1 MKIIY
6 CINCI
11 LGTGGMERVLVDRA
25 NYLVEKFNYEVYIVT
40 SDEKNDKEP
49 FFKLNSKIKIISL
62 EINSFEGLHNNFF
75 IRKYQ
80 LKKKENLFLSK
91 LTKVVNEI
99 KPDVLV
105 SMGDHSR
112 GIVWQINYPCKKYV
126 ENHFSKRYIIEGR
139 EISEKETLKKKIK
152 NFYREYNAKKLIERY
167 DNFLVLTEEDKK
179 NWDGKEEKCDKI
191 KVINNPLTF
200 FPNKVSL
207 LDQKKVIS
215 LGRLHE
221 GKGYDILIDV
231 WEKVNKLYPDWTLEI
246 YGEGAERKKLQEKID
261 KKGLTRN
268 FKLMGKTDNVYD
280 KLNNSSIYIMS
291 SRYEGFG
298 IVLIEAM
305 SCGLPVISFDCP
317 CGPKDII
324 KNGKNGFLC
333 KFNDIETMAEKI
345 IYLIKNEEER
355 KRMGNISREMSSN
368 YFEDKIMNQWKELYE
383 S

>member
-49 FFKLNSKIKIISL
+49 FFKLNSKIKIIPL

-75 IRKYQ
+75 LKKYQ
-80 LKKKENLFLSK
+80 LKKKTDLFLSK

-112 GIVWQINYPCKKYV
+112 GIVWQINYSCKKYV

-139 EISEKETLKKKIK
+139 EITEKETLKKKIK

-215 LGRLHE
+215 
-221 GKGYDILIDV
+221 
-231 WEKVNKLYPDWTLEI
+231 
-246 YGEGAERKKLQEKID
+246 
-261 KKGLTRN
+261 
-268 FKLMGKTDNVYD
+268 
-280 KLNNSSIYIMS
+280 
-291 SRYEGFG
+291 
-298 IVLIEAM
+298 
-305 SCGLPVISFDCP
+305 FDCP

-333 KFNDIETMAEKI
+333 KFNDIEAMAEKI